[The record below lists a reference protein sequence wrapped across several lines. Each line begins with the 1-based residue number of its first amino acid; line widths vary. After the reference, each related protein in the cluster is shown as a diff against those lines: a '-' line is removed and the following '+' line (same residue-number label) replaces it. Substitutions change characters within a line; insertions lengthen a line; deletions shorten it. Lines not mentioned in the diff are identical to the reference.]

1 MTVVGPPFFFDF
13 IMSLNDEQADSV
25 METRRMMNGGSTK
38 RTGSTRRSRKLII
51 KPKKKRKVSAYQKE
65 FGRQLKALKKKHPK
79 TPVSRLMKRA
89 HIATRK
95 ARK

>member
-1 MTVVGPPFFFDF
+1 MTVVVPPGFWEF
-13 IMSLNDEQADSV
+13 IQYVSE
-25 METRRMMNGGSTK
+25 MNGAQVGTDDPNMGRSSST
-38 RTGSTRRSRKLII
+38 GRSRKARKLIQL
-51 KPKKKRKVSAYQKE
+51 PKKKRKVSAYQKE

-89 HIATRK
+89 HVATRK